1 MAVTAFNY
9 SIQEAETGGSLLSSK
24 HNEFQKE
31 PKKLSISKE
40 RQKTK
45 PTQKD
50 LILSF
55 TTALK

>member
-9 SIQEAETGGSLLSSK
+9 SIQEAEAGGCLLSLK
-24 HNEFQKE
+24 HNEFQK
-31 PKKLSISKE
+31 KKTISKE

-45 PTQKD
+45 PAQKD
-50 LILSF
+50 LILSS